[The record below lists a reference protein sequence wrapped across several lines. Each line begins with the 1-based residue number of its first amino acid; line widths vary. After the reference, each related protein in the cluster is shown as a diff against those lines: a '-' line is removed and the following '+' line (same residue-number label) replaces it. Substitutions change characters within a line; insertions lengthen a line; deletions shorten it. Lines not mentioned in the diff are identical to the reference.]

1 MREISNTFNEFIQ
14 NLHLKDLRVLE
25 VSSKRKED
33 FLPPAKIEITREAKF
48 ENIGKSEIKM
58 YITYSLSATQKSKEE
73 PGLTITVVY
82 LLTYKTKMEITDEY
96 FSKFS
101 ESSLVI
107 ETWPYFRNLVH
118 ETTMQMG
125 LPSLVLDVF
134 VSKKSNLGKHP

>member
-1 MREISNTFNEFIQ
+1 MKSIREISNTFNEFIQ

-25 VSSKRKED
+25 LSSKRKED
-33 FLPPAKIEITREAKF
+33 FLLPAKVNITRKAKF

-58 YITYSLSATQKSKEE
+58 YITYSLSATQKGKKE

-82 LLTYKTKMEITDEY
+82 LVTYKTKMEITDEY
-96 FSKFS
+96 FSEFS

-134 VSKKSNLGKHP
+134 VPKKNQI